1 MAFPKPVQACWVLI
15 RRNPSFGLRL
25 PAASSNHAVLVL
37 VLTLEQFELLT
48 DWLLSAQHQKVRE
61 AAYQ

>member
-15 RRNPSFGLRL
+15 RHNPSFRL
-25 PAASSNHAVLVL
+25 WLPVASSNHAVLVL
-37 VLTLEQFELLT
+37 ALEQFELLT
-48 DWLLSAQHQKVRE
+48 GWLLSAQHRKVRE